1 MDTIKKNWGF
11 IVISLVC
18 FVLVALMLIKCKGT
32 SEKLNTSKSEYEKKL
47 NYLDGVGKK
56 QLKLTDE
63 NAKIAQINSD
73 KTTKSIDKVHKD
85 LMDNYVIK
93 YEAPK
98 DPTSALRELREA
110 IQHLQTTLEE
120 KEIGVDG
127 KLQYFSFDSIA
138 KSSSLPPKADLPP
151 IFRQLAIVKEIVK
164 VAIDSKVLA
173 INDISRPLG
182 LKVQEEADYT
192 ITPVEVTVTATP
204 ENGQRFVNAMSNQ
217 ENFLFVLRTIEIK
230 APDVTSDLVK
240 SLFVKDDMLDADLA
254 VEDRG
259 QGTRT
264 GMKRTAFK
272 PKYGAKQADAK
283 NDGLVDVPLKRQE
296 MIVFEKKY
304 SSWKLRFDLLEP
316 KYELPGEKKAE
327 EE

>member
-1 MDTIKKNWGF
+1 MI
-11 IVISLVC
+11 
-18 FVLVALMLIKCKGT
+18 IKCKGT

-63 NAKIAQINSD
+63 NVKVAQNNSD
-73 KTTKSIDKVHKD
+73 KTTKSIDKVHKE

-110 IQHLQTTLEE
+110 IQHLHTTLEE
-120 KEIGVDG
+120 KEIGTDA

-138 KSSSLPPKADLPP
+138 KSSSLPPKSDLPP

-182 LKVQEEADYT
+182 LKVHDDADYT
-192 ITPVEVTVTATP
+192 ITPIEVTVTATP
-204 ENGQRFVNAMSNQ
+204 ENGQQFVNAMSNQ

-230 APDVTSDLVK
+230 APDVTSDVVK

-254 VEDRG
+254 VEDARQEAKAGMRG
-259 QGTRT
+259 
-264 GMKRTAFK
+264 TAFK
-272 PKYGAKQADAK
+272 PKNPRQSAAGKD
-283 NDGLVDVPLKRQE
+283 NGLVEVPLKRQE